1 MCAYGTRV
9 VAGVTPG
16 RGGQSVLRGIP
27 VYDSVREAADEHSPD
42 ASVLFVPAP
51 MAKDAALEALD
62 ADVKTVVIIT
72 EHVPVHDVLC
82 ILAYARVTASVVVGP
97 NTFGVVSAARSKIGI
112 APGSLFCEGVVGIV
126 ARSGTLTYEIASDLS
141 RNRLGQ
147 STVVG
152 IGGDPVVGL
161 SFKDVLMQFESDRD
175 TQVVVLVGEIGG
187 SAEEDACEMIEQMT
201 KPVVAYIA
209 GKTAPA
215 GTRMGHAGAIIE
227 RGRGGYEQKVA
238 ALRRAGA
245 QVVPLAQEVSNEV
258 RRLLGERAVKEEEH

>member
-1 MCAYGTRV
+1 
-9 VAGVTPG
+9 
-16 RGGQSVLRGIP
+16 
-27 VYDSVREAADEHSPD
+27 
-42 ASVLFVPAP
+42 
-51 MAKDAALEALD
+51 
-62 ADVKTVVIIT
+62 
-72 EHVPVHDVLC
+72 
-82 ILAYARVTASVVVGP
+82 
-97 NTFGVVSAARSKIGI
+97 
-112 APGSLFCEGVVGIV
+112 
-126 ARSGTLTYEIASDLS
+126 
-141 RNRLGQ
+141 
-147 STVVG
+147 VG

-161 SFKDVLMQFESDRD
+161 SFRDVLMQFESDRD